1 MSPPAAQPLTGVYK
15 AAILMVILG
24 EEAASAIY
32 KHLPTEEVEQITR
45 QIALIKNVTPESVL
59 SVLEEFDRMVLT
71 GDYLAQG
78 GKEYANKLLIK
89 AFGEEGAQELLRQ
102 VALTDELN
110 SARLSSLQKADP
122 VQLAKFIEGEHPQTI
137 ALILAHLEAKQAST
151 LLMRLPEEQRAE
163 AVKRL
168 AQLRQFSPE
177 MAERVSVVLNK
188 RLEALGEQSR
198 RAYAGLRGVAD
209 VMNRLELATAKT
221 ILEGIEKE
229 DPKLALSIRN
239 LMFTFE
245 DLLTVPETGIR
256 EILGQMDKK
265 ILATA
270 LRGASEELKAYIF
283 KSMSSR
289 AVDMLKE
296 DMEVLGP
303 LKAKDISKAQLEAVA
318 VARRLES
325 EGKLT
330 LTQEGDSDELVS

>member
-1 MSPPAAQPLTGVYK
+1 MNGPFK

-24 EEAASAIY
+24 EDAASQVY
-32 KHLPTEEVEQITR
+32 RLLPSREVEQITAQVAR
-45 QIALIKNVTPESVL
+45 VRDVPPEMGL
-59 SVLEEFDRMVLT
+59 AVLEEFQRMIATGGIVDR
-71 GDYLAQG
+71 GGQDYAH
-78 GKEYANKLLIK
+78 KVLIK
-89 AFGEEGAQELLRQ
+89 AFGEEGAEDMIRQIASAAQSTKARAALQE
-102 VALTDELN
+102 
-110 SARLSSLQKADP
+110 ADP
-122 VQLAKFIEGEHPQTI
+122 QQLAKFIENEHPQTI
-137 ALILAHLEAKQAST
+137 ALILAHVDAKQAAA
-151 LLMRLPEEQRAE
+151 LLMRLPEELRAE

-168 AQLRQFSPE
+168 ANIRHFSPE
-177 MAERVSVVLNK
+177 MAERVSVVLHR

-209 VMNRLELATAKT
+209 LMNRLEIVTAKT
-221 ILEGIEKE
+221 ILEGIEQE

-245 DLLTVPETGIR
+245 DLITVPETGIR

-270 LRGASEELKAYIF
+270 LRGATEELKAYIF

-289 AVDMLKE
+289 AVEMLKE

-303 LKAKDISKAQLEAVA
+303 VKGKEISKAQSETVA

-325 EGKLT
+325 EGKLI
-330 LTQEGDSDELVS
+330 LSQDGEDEFVS